1 MAQSIGPGLRKAWRS
16 LNALPAGR
24 WLFSRMLGRYVPYTG
39 TIGATVEVLEPGH
52 CVVLLRER
60 RRVRNHLDSIH
71 AMALA
76 NLGEMA
82 TGLALMNSLPAKAR
96 GILKRFD
103 IDYSKKARGQLTAEC
118 YCEIPGSNA
127 EREVDVAC
135 DIRDRSGEVVSH
147 VVAHWLIGPERD
159 S

>member
-1 MAQSIGPGLRKAWRS
+1 MAQSIGPGLRRAWRS

-24 WLFSRMLGRYVPYTG
+24 RLFSGLLGRYVPYTG
-39 TIGATVEVLEPGH
+39 TIGATVDVLEPGH
-52 CVVLLRER
+52 CVVMLRER

-76 NLGEMA
+76 NLGEMT
-82 TGLALMNSLPAKAR
+82 TGLALMNSLPEKAR

-103 IDYSKKARGQLTAEC
+103 IDYIKKARGQLTAEC
-118 YCEIPGSNA
+118 YCEVPGSNE
-127 EREVDVAC
+127 ERGIDVAC

-147 VVAHWLIGPERD
+147 VVAHWLVGPERD